1 MFYQI
6 FLSPQVK
13 RSVIVSSMVPKSDFF
28 LEIIKDFKIFKLIN
42 VIPQKIP
49 FEA

>member
-6 FLSPQVK
+6 FLSPPVK
-13 RSVIVSSMVPKSDFF
+13 RNVIVSSIVPKFDFF
-28 LEIIKDFKIFKLIN
+28 LEIIKDFRIFKLIN